1 MPIAERI
8 FGRVGAPELPPK
20 SSCFLP
26 LRPTVAAYSSQ
37 YSEPD
42 LSSARRESAM
52 PNGLGCATRRSLV
65 EFFATTVARLRV
77 RMLEVTMNS
86 PATARPPGRSRLA
99 LIVAGVLALL
109 GSLAVTAPAQAGY
122 YDDSEYGSDYGSE
135 YGSDYAPAPCSSPCG
150 YRYYA
155 PRYYNRCSACGCYR
169 RCGSYSRGA
178 VYERR
183 YIEREY
189 VERRYGYGGCGYGG
203 CRRPYG
209 YDGGY
214 GRPYGYDGG
223 YRRPYGY
230 DGGYRRPYGSY
241 PYGGYR
247 SWSTRRYPW
256 GWGGVRSWRGPYGFR
271 YEPTANKYAE
281 APRPP
286 ASIE

>member
-1 MPIAERI
+1 MVNANCATP
-8 FGRVGAPELPPK
+8 VGCAGVPELVPK
-20 SSCFLP
+20 SSCFLS
-26 LRPTVAAYSSQ
+26 LRPAVAACSSQ
-37 YSEPD
+37 YFEPA
-42 LSSARRESAM
+42 LSSARNEGA
-52 PNGLGCATRRSLV
+52 GVDLVVCATGRTLV
-65 EFFATTVARLRV
+65 EFFATTVARSDP
-77 RMLEVTMNS
+77 RMLEATMNS
-86 PATARPPGRSRLA
+86 PATVRPPGRSRLA
-99 LIVAGVLALL
+99 LIVAGILALL

-122 YDDSEYGSDYGSE
+122 YDDSNYGSDYGSE
-135 YGSDYAPAPCSSPCG
+135 YNSDYAPAPCSSPCG

-155 PRYYNRCSACGCYR
+155 PRYYNRCSSCGCYR

-247 SWSTRRYPW
+247 SWS
-256 GWGGVRSWRGPYGFR
+256 
-271 YEPTANKYAE
+271 
-281 APRPP
+281 
-286 ASIE
+286 